1 MDDKKKIF
9 SSKEKLVL
17 IIITIGIIIS
27 GVLFYYNNRNSVNTE
42 FIKGS
47 NITIYDLDNTKI
59 ESLNKLCRVWG
70 FAKYYHPKVVD
81 GSKNWDFELFRIMPM
96 VLEAKN
102 QDEVNNILYTW
113 LNKFGE
119 FKESSYSENAEV
131 KIKADTNWISDENY
145 LGRELSTLLIK
156 MSKTYISNRD
166 KAYVNYEKDSVYP
179 NFGNEHKYA
188 SIDYNDD
195 GYKLLALFRYWN
207 IIEYYYPYRTV
218 IGEDW
223 NKVLNEFIP
232 KIINSDNDLSY
243 KLTLSEL
250 TSRIHDSHASIS
262 DFNYT
267 LYNYWGVN
275 IAPIKFLLV
284 EDKIVVTDIINKY
297 EDHCNLK
304 VGDVILEINNKDIF
318 QVIKEKSKYLSF
330 SRDEAIVNGLS
341 YFLFRTS
348 DDSLPLKIE
357 RDGKDLIEEVKCYDL
372 QEVDI
377 NEINGGSHKLLTNN
391 IGYINPG
398 ALDKD
403 EIKVIMKEFKDTDG
417 IIVDLRYYPSD
428 MITYTIPDYLLP
440 EKTMFSKMTIAN
452 QSIPGEFVYTEDFSV
467 GKNNKDYYKGKIVI
481 IINECTQ
488 SNAEFTTM
496 ALRKSPNAVVIGEN
510 SIGADGN
517 VSAFTL
523 PGGIITHITGIGVYT
538 PEGFET
544 QRIGI
549 EPDVYVKPTIQGIR
563 EGKDELLEKAI
574 EIAKSPN

>member
-250 TSRIHDSHASIS
+250 TCI
-262 DFNYT
+262 Y
-267 LYNYWGVN
+267 
-275 IAPIKFLLV
+275 
-284 EDKIVVTDIINKY
+284 
-297 EDHCNLK
+297 
-304 VGDVILEINNKDIF
+304 
-318 QVIKEKSKYLSF
+318 
-330 SRDEAIVNGLS
+330 
-341 YFLFRTS
+341 
-348 DDSLPLKIE
+348 
-357 RDGKDLIEEVKCYDL
+357 
-372 QEVDI
+372 
-377 NEINGGSHKLLTNN
+377 
-391 IGYINPG
+391 
-398 ALDKD
+398 
-403 EIKVIMKEFKDTDG
+403 
-417 IIVDLRYYPSD
+417 
-428 MITYTIPDYLLP
+428 
-440 EKTMFSKMTIAN
+440 
-452 QSIPGEFVYTEDFSV
+452 
-467 GKNNKDYYKGKIVI
+467 
-481 IINECTQ
+481 
-488 SNAEFTTM
+488 
-496 ALRKSPNAVVIGEN
+496 
-510 SIGADGN
+510 
-517 VSAFTL
+517 
-523 PGGIITHITGIGVYT
+523 
-538 PEGFET
+538 
-544 QRIGI
+544 
-549 EPDVYVKPTIQGIR
+549 
-563 EGKDELLEKAI
+563 
-574 EIAKSPN
+574 